1 MYNENVMKYTG
12 GTLPEVYDEEEDIVV
27 YDDSSEWYN
36 QYNDENDGE

>member
-1 MYNENVMKYTG
+1 MYNENVMKYIG
-12 GTLPEVYDEEEDIVV
+12 GTLPEVYDEEEDIAV

>member
-12 GTLPEVYDEEEDIVV
+12 GTLPEVYDEEDVVV

-36 QYNDENDGE
+36 NIDASEADD